1 MYSFGVYSCQQKKKR
16 INALSIFKQTSKHDD
31 VLFPFKK
38 GSKKVMLLLSNFI
51 VAVEKSMYGKERE
64 REDRKKGLSTLFPG
78 ERHGR

>member
-1 MYSFGVYSCQQKKKR
+1 MYSLAFIHVSRKKR

-38 GSKKVMLLLSNFI
+38 RVKKVMLLLSNFI

-64 REDRKKGLSTLFPG
+64 RTGKRDYQPFFRANDMEGNI
-78 ERHGR
+78 

>member
-1 MYSFGVYSCQQKKKR
+1 MYSLAFIHVSRKKR

-38 GSKKVMLLLSNFI
+38 RVKKVMLLLSNFI
-51 VAVEKSMYGKERE
+51 VSVEKSMYGKE